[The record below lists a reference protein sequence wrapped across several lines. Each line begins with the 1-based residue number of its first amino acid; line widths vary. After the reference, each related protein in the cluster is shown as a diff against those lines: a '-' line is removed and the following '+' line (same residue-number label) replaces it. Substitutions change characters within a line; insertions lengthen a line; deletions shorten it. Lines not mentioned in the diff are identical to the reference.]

1 MANVSS
7 SQNNLNTYSDEEKEI
22 HHMIDVEAELDERYH
37 TIVNNRYKT
46 DETYTQ
52 LMQIVL
58 PTVNDND
65 ESPIICID
73 KSTAKN
79 EFYIYLPPYGNDYIY
94 PINADLKVPDLLNYI
109 CNIEEFKKYYPTMQ
123 FEFILTLTMNCDP
136 EEYDSESFLQLTLD
150 KIPTSQAI
158 LIEQS

>member
-1 MANVSS
+1 MSDLSASEIDL
-7 SQNNLNTYSDEEKEI
+7 NNYSDEEKEM
-22 HHMIDVEAELDERYH
+22 HRMIDVKAELNERYH
-37 TIVNNRYKT
+37 IIVNNRYKT

-58 PTVNDND
+58 PTVDVND

-73 KSTAKN
+73 KSTAKK

-94 PINADLKVPDLLNYI
+94 PINAALNVQDLLNYI
-109 CNIEEFKKYYPTMQ
+109 YSLEEFKKCYPVMQ

-136 EEYDSESFLQLTLD
+136 EEYDSESFLELTLD